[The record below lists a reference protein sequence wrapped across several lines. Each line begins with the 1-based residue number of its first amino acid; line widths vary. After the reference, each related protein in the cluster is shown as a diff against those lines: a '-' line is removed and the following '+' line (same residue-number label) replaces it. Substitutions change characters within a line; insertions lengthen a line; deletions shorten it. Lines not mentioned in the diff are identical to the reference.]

1 MTREFIQALDENRKP
16 KEIIACSE
24 GVAAKKKRH
33 TTTPVTIHFLD
44 ETNRYRISDVSLY

>member
-1 MTREFIQALDENRKP
+1 MTRDLVQTLDENRKL

-24 GVAAKKKRH
+24 GVAAKEKEAH
-33 TTTPVTIHFLD
+33 HYTVTIHFLD